1 MQLEVA
7 LAWLY
12 VVEDPMGAPLGYVM
26 VRLDEGRRPAAAH
39 WPWVARSPAGTAV
52 LLAALLAPQAPWR
65 ASLAAHGELA
75 LTASLQCYHPDAL
88 LLWQSAGAG
97 CRARQE
103 ATPPVRPASR
113 VDICLAQLDDLLKLY
128 YQSMLAMSLLDLP
141 DPFRRLYGAIP
152 TRLLVEGQ
160 RDHEAISRRTR
171 IVGVA

>member
-1 MQLEVA
+1 
-7 LAWLY
+7 
-12 VVEDPMGAPLGYVM
+12 MGAPLGYVM
-26 VRLDEGRRPAAAH
+26 VRLDEGDDPLLRIGPGWRQ
-39 WPWVARSPAGTAV
+39 SPAGTAA
-52 LLAALLAPQAPWR
+52 LLAVLLAPQAPWR

-75 LTASLQCYHPDAL
+75 LTASQQGYHPDAL

-97 CRARQE
+97 CRAGQGT
-103 ATPPVRPASR
+103 TPPVRPASR

-141 DPFRRLYGAIP
+141 GPFRRLYGAIP
-152 TRLLVEGQ
+152 IGSLVEGQ